1 MPVRAVATGFRA
13 TATLTGASITAAT
26 AVSATLAKTGVG
38 TGMKVAI
45 IPLRAGAKAL
55 SGELSR
61 ETLGRNCWRGE
72 RRAWIEVRG
81 LRSGGDDELGRVVL
95 NAIQAHPGVG
105 SASLNYPLSR
115 VVVAIDDPDTS
126 LRELCRIVD
135 DAEKAERHRHP
146 DQAADQLAQ
155 SPGSLPGDGVLLAV
169 RAVTVAATAAG
180 LGLALG
186 GRALRWPRFP
196 LVIEAA
202 VAAVDHQPLL
212 RRLLEDRIGTAATA
226 TVLELAMAAA
236 HTVTLSPAALSVDLT
251 IQALKAAE
259 CRAGARAWRRH
270 EPQLALHA
278 DEPADQPQSLWPRP
292 ARSTQPVQRS
302 VARFALIQALS
313 AVLVGAGT
321 RDADMAATATLVA
334 TPKASRTTPEAFA
347 AALGQ
352 GLADQHAVLPLRPE
366 SLRRLDRVDAIVIDP
381 RVLCTDDLRVARIRG
396 CGADELSTAWNR
408 AQLVLTESGLRPGW
422 HRVPG
427 VSASGSDSAVEA
439 LFRPMH
445 DPAGLRGGCRGTSH
459 RGGPGF
465 GRCRRP
471 GRVATGVRRHPAPR
485 RRCQRVPRRSPSPC
499 GGRAAPGGPHRRG
512 VVIGW

>member
-259 CRAGARAWRRH
+259 CRAGARA
-270 EPQLALHA
+270 
-278 DEPADQPQSLWPRP
+278 
-292 ARSTQPVQRS
+292 
-302 VARFALIQALS
+302 
-313 AVLVGAGT
+313 
-321 RDADMAATATLVA
+321 
-334 TPKASRTTPEAFA
+334 
-347 AALGQ
+347 
-352 GLADQHAVLPLRPE
+352 
-366 SLRRLDRVDAIVIDP
+366 
-381 RVLCTDDLRVARIRG
+381 
-396 CGADELSTAWNR
+396 
-408 AQLVLTESGLRPGW
+408 
-422 HRVPG
+422 
-427 VSASGSDSAVEA
+427 
-439 LFRPMH
+439 
-445 DPAGLRGGCRGTSH
+445 
-459 RGGPGF
+459 
-465 GRCRRP
+465 
-471 GRVATGVRRHPAPR
+471 
-485 RRCQRVPRRSPSPC
+485 
-499 GGRAAPGGPHRRG
+499 
-512 VVIGW
+512 

>member
-212 RRLLEDRIGTAATA
+212 RRLLEDRIGTEATA
-226 TVLELAMAAA
+226 TVLELAALDATGFVVSLELRHSA
-236 HTVTLSPAALSVDLT
+236 VTERADVVFPVAPT
-251 IQALKAAE
+251 TQK
-259 CRAGARAWRRH
+259 AGAFVNWEGRYRTF
-270 EPQLALHA
+270 
-278 DEPADQPQSLWPRP
+278 EPALRGSTLQAGQSDHRVLDALADDMGVHLGVPTVEA
-292 ARSTQPVQRS
+292 AREE
-302 VARFALIQALS
+302 L
-313 AVLVGAGT
+313 
-321 RDADMAATATLVA
+321 
-334 TPKASRTTPEAFA
+334 
-347 AALGQ
+347 AALGIWDGKHAAGPHIAATGPTQ
-352 GLADQHAVLPLRPE
+352 PEAGEAILTGWRMLLDEGRLQDGEPYLAGTARTPVVRLSPDTAAEIGAADGEAVTVSTSRGSITLPCSVTDMPDRVVWLPLNSAGSTVHRQ
-366 SLRRLDRVDAIVIDP
+366 
-381 RVLCTDDLRVARIRG
+381 LRVTIG
-396 CGADELSTAWNR
+396 SIVKIGA
-408 AQLVLTESGLRPGW
+408 
-422 HRVPG
+422 
-427 VSASGSDSAVEA
+427 GS
-439 LFRPMH
+439 
-445 DPAGLRGGCRGTSH
+445 
-459 RGGPGF
+459 
-465 GRCRRP
+465 
-471 GRVATGVRRHPAPR
+471 
-485 RRCQRVPRRSPSPC
+485 
-499 GGRAAPGGPHRRG
+499 
-512 VVIGW
+512 

>member
-212 RRLLEDRIGTAATA
+212 RRLLEDRIGTEATA

-408 AQLVLTESGLRPGW
+408 ATRFDGEWPAPRLAPSTRCLGQRFGF
-422 HRVPG
+422 
-427 VSASGSDSAVEA
+427 GSRGTFPPHA
-439 LFRPMH
+439 R
-445 DPAGLRGGCRGTSH
+445 PAGLRGGCRGTSH

>member
-1 MPVRAVATGFRA
+1 M
-13 TATLTGASITAAT
+13 
-26 AVSATLAKTGVG
+26 
-38 TGMKVAI
+38 
-45 IPLRAGAKAL
+45 
-55 SGELSR
+55 
-61 ETLGRNCWRGE
+61 
-72 RRAWIEVRG
+72 
-81 LRSGGDDELGRVVL
+81 
-95 NAIQAHPGVG
+95 
-105 SASLNYPLSR
+105 
-115 VVVAIDDPDTS
+115 
-126 LRELCRIVD
+126 
-135 DAEKAERHRHP
+135 
-146 DQAADQLAQ
+146 
-155 SPGSLPGDGVLLAV
+155 LLAV

-212 RRLLEDRIGTAATA
+212 RRLLEDRIGTEATA

-334 TPKASRTTPEAFA
+334 TPK
-347 AALGQ
+347 
-352 GLADQHAVLPLRPE
+352 
-366 SLRRLDRVDAIVIDP
+366 
-381 RVLCTDDLRVARIRG
+381 
-396 CGADELSTAWNR
+396 
-408 AQLVLTESGLRPGW
+408 
-422 HRVPG
+422 
-427 VSASGSDSAVEA
+427 
-439 LFRPMH
+439 
-445 DPAGLRGGCRGTSH
+445 PAG
-459 RGGPGF
+459 
-465 GRCRRP
+465 
-471 GRVATGVRRHPAPR
+471 PR
-485 RRCQRVPRRSPSPC
+485 RRRSPRRSAKVWLISTRC
-499 GGRAAPGGPHRRG
+499 CRYGRRVCADWIGSMRSSSTPACCAPMTCAWRASAVAAQTSCPQRG
-512 VVIGW
+512 IGRNSF

>member
-169 RAVTVAATAAG
+169 RAVTVACG
-180 LGLALG
+180 
-186 GRALRWPRFP
+186 
-196 LVIEAA
+196 
-202 VAAVDHQPLL
+202 HQ
-212 RRLLEDRIGTAATA
+212 
-226 TVLELAMAAA
+226 
-236 HTVTLSPAALSVDLT
+236 S
-251 IQALKAAE
+251 
-259 CRAGARAWRRH
+259 GA
-270 EPQLALHA
+270 
-278 DEPADQPQSLWPRP
+278 
-292 ARSTQPVQRS
+292 
-302 VARFALIQALS
+302 
-313 AVLVGAGT
+313 
-321 RDADMAATATLVA
+321 
-334 TPKASRTTPEAFA
+334 
-347 AALGQ
+347 
-352 GLADQHAVLPLRPE
+352 
-366 SLRRLDRVDAIVIDP
+366 
-381 RVLCTDDLRVARIRG
+381 
-396 CGADELSTAWNR
+396 
-408 AQLVLTESGLRPGW
+408 
-422 HRVPG
+422 
-427 VSASGSDSAVEA
+427 
-439 LFRPMH
+439 
-445 DPAGLRGGCRGTSH
+445 
-459 RGGPGF
+459 
-465 GRCRRP
+465 
-471 GRVATGVRRHPAPR
+471 
-485 RRCQRVPRRSPSPC
+485 
-499 GGRAAPGGPHRRG
+499 
-512 VVIGW
+512 

>member
-180 LGLALG
+180 LTSFDYGSEIGGSTRIPAHYCGLYG
-186 GRALRWPRFP
+186 HKSTWRSVP
-196 LVIEAA
+196 LVGHIPSAPGNPGRWGQADMACAGVQVRGARDIIPALEATVGPMRADGGFSYALAPPRAGALKDFRVAVWAEDPHCPIDADVRRAMDDA
-202 VAAVDHQPLL
+202 VAALRAAGAHVVEQPATIPVDMAVSHNIFQSLVFGAFAV
-212 RRLLEDRIGTAATA
+212 DRS
-226 TVLELAMAAA
+226 
-236 HTVTLSPAALSVDLT
+236 TLSPAS
-251 IQALKAAE
+251 
-259 CRAGARAWRRH
+259 
-270 EPQLALHA
+270 
-278 DEPADQPQSLWPRP
+278 
-292 ARSTQPVQRS
+292 
-302 VARFALIQALS
+302 
-313 AVLVGAGT
+313 
-321 RDADMAATATLVA
+321 
-334 TPKASRTTPEAFA
+334 A
-347 AALGQ
+347 AALGLRAVRHPRGEAANALGATLQ
-352 GLADQHAVLPLRPE
+352 SHRAWLFADAARHEMRDRWAGFFNEFDVLLLPVTPTPAPLHHNKDHDRLGRTIDVDGVSRSYWDQLKWNALANIAGTPATTMPITTTATGLPIGIQAMGPAGG
-366 SLRRLDRVDAIVIDP
+366 DRTTVEFAA
-381 RVLCTDDLRVARIRG
+381 L
-396 CGADELSTAWNR
+396 
-408 AQLVLTESGLRPGW
+408 LTEVLGGF
-422 HRVPG
+422 RVPP
-427 VSASGSDSAVEA
+427 
-439 LFRPMH
+439 L
-445 DPAGLRGGCRGTSH
+445 
-459 RGGPGF
+459 
-465 GRCRRP
+465 
-471 GRVATGVRRHPAPR
+471 
-485 RRCQRVPRRSPSPC
+485 
-499 GGRAAPGGPHRRG
+499 
-512 VVIGW
+512 

>member
-61 ETLGRNCWRGE
+61 ETLGRTCWRGE

-186 GRALRWPRFP
+186 GRALRWLGGRALRWPRFP

-212 RRLLEDRIGTAATA
+212 RRLLEDRIGTEATA

-251 IQALKAAE
+251 IQALRQRWRPWTTSRCCAAY
-259 CRAGARAWRRH
+259 
-270 EPQLALHA
+270 
-278 DEPADQPQSLWPRP
+278 
-292 ARSTQPVQRS
+292 
-302 VARFALIQALS
+302 
-313 AVLVGAGT
+313 
-321 RDADMAATATLVA
+321 
-334 TPKASRTTPEAFA
+334 SRIE
-347 AALGQ
+347 
-352 GLADQHAVLPLRPE
+352 
-366 SLRRLDRVDAIVIDP
+366 
-381 RVLCTDDLRVARIRG
+381 
-396 CGADELSTAWNR
+396 
-408 AQLVLTESGLRPGW
+408 
-422 HRVPG
+422 
-427 VSASGSDSAVEA
+427 
-439 LFRPMH
+439 
-445 DPAGLRGGCRGTSH
+445 
-459 RGGPGF
+459 
-465 GRCRRP
+465 
-471 GRVATGVRRHPAPR
+471 
-485 RRCQRVPRRSPSPC
+485 
-499 GGRAAPGGPHRRG
+499 
-512 VVIGW
+512 

>member
-169 RAVTVAATAAG
+169 RAVTVAATPAGRG
-180 LGLALG
+180 LGVG
-186 GRALRWPRFP
+186 GRAPP
-196 LVIEAA
+196 LPPLIEAA

-212 RRLLEDRIGTAATA
+212 RRLLEDRQARRRPPPS
-226 TVLELAMAAA
+226 LSWPWPP

-292 ARSTQPVQRS
+292 AGRRN
-302 VARFALIQALS
+302 LS
-313 AVLVGAGT
+313 NA
-321 RDADMAATATLVA
+321 
-334 TPKASRTTPEAFA
+334 ASR
-347 AALGQ
+347 
-352 GLADQHAVLPLRPE
+352 
-366 SLRRLDRVDAIVIDP
+366 
-381 RVLCTDDLRVARIRG
+381 
-396 CGADELSTAWNR
+396 
-408 AQLVLTESGLRPGW
+408 
-422 HRVPG
+422 
-427 VSASGSDSAVEA
+427 VS
-439 LFRPMH
+439 R
-445 DPAGLRGGCRGTSH
+445 
-459 RGGPGF
+459 
-465 GRCRRP
+465 
-471 GRVATGVRRHPAPR
+471 
-485 RRCQRVPRRSPSPC
+485 
-499 GGRAAPGGPHRRG
+499 
-512 VVIGW
+512 

>member
-155 SPGSLPGDGVLLAV
+155 SPGSLPVRRRAA
-169 RAVTVAATAAG
+169 RAVV
-180 LGLALG
+180 
-186 GRALRWPRFP
+186 
-196 LVIEAA
+196 
-202 VAAVDHQPLL
+202 H
-212 RRLLEDRIGTAATA
+212 
-226 TVLELAMAAA
+226 
-236 HTVTLSPAALSVDLT
+236 
-251 IQALKAAE
+251 
-259 CRAGARAWRRH
+259 AGARLWLRH
-270 EPQLALHA
+270 GI
-278 DEPADQPQSLWPRP
+278 PR
-292 ARSTQPVQRS
+292 
-302 VARFALIQALS
+302 LS
-313 AVLVGAGT
+313 APGSSDPPT
-321 RDADMAATATLVA
+321 TPPATA
-334 TPKASRTTPEAFA
+334 
-347 AALGQ
+347 
-352 GLADQHAVLPLRPE
+352 
-366 SLRRLDRVDAIVIDP
+366 
-381 RVLCTDDLRVARIRG
+381 
-396 CGADELSTAWNR
+396 
-408 AQLVLTESGLRPGW
+408 
-422 HRVPG
+422 
-427 VSASGSDSAVEA
+427 
-439 LFRPMH
+439 
-445 DPAGLRGGCRGTSH
+445 
-459 RGGPGF
+459 
-465 GRCRRP
+465 
-471 GRVATGVRRHPAPR
+471 
-485 RRCQRVPRRSPSPC
+485 
-499 GGRAAPGGPHRRG
+499 
-512 VVIGW
+512 

>member
-212 RRLLEDRIGTAATA
+212 RRLLEDRIGTEATA

-334 TPKASRTTPEAFA
+334 TPKASRTTPEA
-347 AALGQ
+347 
-352 GLADQHAVLPLRPE
+352 
-366 SLRRLDRVDAIVIDP
+366 S
-381 RVLCTDDLRVARIRG
+381 
-396 CGADELSTAWNR
+396 
-408 AQLVLTESGLRPGW
+408 
-422 HRVPG
+422 
-427 VSASGSDSAVEA
+427 
-439 LFRPMH
+439 
-445 DPAGLRGGCRGTSH
+445 
-459 RGGPGF
+459 
-465 GRCRRP
+465 
-471 GRVATGVRRHPAPR
+471 
-485 RRCQRVPRRSPSPC
+485 PRRSAKVWLISTRC
-499 GGRAAPGGPHRRG
+499 CRYGRRVCADWIGSMRSSSTPACCAPMTCAWRASAVAAQTSCPQRG
-512 VVIGW
+512 IGRNSF